1 MNVDPITTEVVGS
14 RLREIASSMEYALYH
29 SGYSPI
35 LRESKDGTAG
45 LTDRDGRVVIIG
57 GGLQYHL
64 LAYEQA
70 VRKVK
75 ERYPGERMRPGDS
88 FIVNDPYQAGNAHAP
103 DMVAVTPA
111 FHGTT
116 LVGFGVSIAH
126 KADIGGIVPG
136 SSGAAAREIFHD
148 GLMLPPVRFQSNA
161 GIEEAIEAIIRNN
174 SRVPDM
180 VLGDLRAQVGCTR
193 MGAERLIQLCAEYG
207 ADVVARSIEHLLVLT
222 ERRLRGE
229 LSQWQ
234 DASATAEGFLDY
246 DGAVKDRP
254 IRIHVHA
261 TKRDGR
267 IEIDFSGCDPQTL
280 GPVNLT
286 TNTARSAS
294 LIALVASADPTI
306 PINSGL
312 TGVVDFKIPE
322 GLVVSPKRPATVN
335 HYFPTAHL
343 VYNCVLAALGK
354 LNPARAVAPSGLGS
368 GAISIG
374 YRKARSDKPTVLYE
388 LMVTSLG
395 GTSRHDGGVMVHAIN
410 HFTPGAPV
418 EIIETEYPIRVRR
431 FDIWCDSAGAG
442 RYRGGIGYV
451 REFEV
456 LEDSVLTV
464 RSSNH
469 RFTAWGLNGG
479 FSPKPSRATLNPY
492 RADREELEPI
502 TTRQL
507 AAGDVLRFERS
518 GGGGY
523 GPPQER
529 NRDEV
534 LDDVRNG
541 YISAQ
546 SAKMIYGCT
555 FDPADLHNQDHDE
568 HQTSDGESE
577 TSTVKVLG

>member
-1 MNVDPITTEVVGS
+1 MTTIDPITTEVVGS
-14 RLREIASSMEYALYH
+14 RLREIASSMQYALYH

-75 ERYPGERMRPGDS
+75 ERYAERLHPGDS
-88 FIVNDPYQAGNAHAP
+88 FVVNDPYQAGNAHAP

-111 FHGTT
+111 FHDGA

-148 GLMLPPVRFQSNA
+148 GLLLPPVRFQTSA
-161 GIEEAIEAIIRNN
+161 GIDDAIEAIIRNN

-193 MGAERLIQLCAEYG
+193 MGAERLAQLCAEYG
-207 ADVVARSIEHLLVLT
+207 ADVVARSIEHLLVST

-229 LSQWQ
+229 IAQWQ
-234 DASATAEGFLDY
+234 DASQTAEGFLDY

-254 IRIHVHA
+254 VRIHVRA
-261 TKRDGR
+261 TKHGER

-286 TNTARSAS
+286 TNTAKSAA
-294 LIALVASADPTI
+294 LIALVATADPTI
-306 PINSGL
+306 PVNSGL
-312 TGVVDFKIPE
+312 TGAVEFKIPE
-322 GLVVSPKRPATVN
+322 GLVVSPQRPATVN

-343 VYNCVLAALGK
+343 VYNCVLAAMGK

-374 YRKARSDKPTVLYE
+374 YRKARADKPTVLYE

-395 GTSRHDGGVMVHAIN
+395 GTSQHDGGVMVHAIN

-418 EIIETEYPIRVRR
+418 EIIESEYPIRVRR

-451 REFEV
+451 RELEV

-479 FSPKPSRATLNPY
+479 YSPKPSRIILNPQ
-492 RADREELEPI
+492 RPDREELEPI

-507 AAGDVLRFERS
+507 SAGDVLRFERS

-529 NRDEV
+529 AREAV
-534 LDDVRNG
+534 IDDVRNG
-541 YISAQ
+541 YVSIQ
-546 SAKMIYGCT
+546 SARMIYGCACDGGEIAAAPVMT
-555 FDPADLHNQDHDE
+555 DK
-568 HQTSDGESE
+568 SDE
-577 TSTVKVLG
+577 TS